1 MGIVKYVYSV
11 RWIHIGKEVIKM
23 KIEMANEG
31 ITVSIRNPTIYIKT
45 FDFPKGR
52 GKVIYRTV
60 QVRKD
65 KNMLINLDYDK
76 HKKLVG
82 IEILEW
88 KRGD

>member
-1 MGIVKYVYSV
+1 M
-11 RWIHIGKEVIKM
+11 E
-23 KIEMANEG
+23 IEMANEG
-31 ITVSIRNPTIYIKT
+31 IVISIRKLSTYIKT